1 MHWASSQFFDQTFD
15 ETLSLLEETKHHVD
29 MVAHGDLN
37 GVAQGDV
44 LRTVRDLSYLTSQ
57 MTGMMSLLMLYKAA
71 AEGSVSEDDFRSCA
85 ESLTSELEM
94 TGAAIAKETMG
105 AEVDMLPPML
115 VSLMERGD
123 RLMHRIYSLQGM
135 KQATHALHAV
145 GQ

>member
-57 MTGMMSLLMLYKAA
+57 MTGMMSLSQL
-71 AEGSVSEDDFRSCA
+71 R
-85 ESLTSELEM
+85 
-94 TGAAIAKETMG
+94 
-105 AEVDMLPPML
+105 
-115 VSLMERGD
+115 
-123 RLMHRIYSLQGM
+123 
-135 KQATHALHAV
+135 
-145 GQ
+145 